1 MDGLSS
7 ELILLSVL
15 YCVLQTILPSVSNL
29 NITMSY
35 YKCHRCD
42 YISKQKIDM
51 KRHLDKK
58 MKCIIYISIIT
69 VFNF

>member
-1 MDGLSS
+1 
-7 ELILLSVL
+7 
-15 YCVLQTILPSVSNL
+15 
-29 NITMSY
+29 MSY

-58 MKCIIYISIIT
+58 IKCIIKNDNNLNEIDLYNMSLIKKHYLYL
-69 VFNF
+69 